1 MTLYLLIVDED
12 GDVSYSLWKTE
23 ASAKSERTYLKN
35 YCSVPM
41 DNMDIVEVDAN
52 D

>member
-1 MTLYLLIVDED
+1 MTLYLLVVEDE
-12 GDVSYSLWKTE
+12 GDFSYSLWKTE

-41 DNMDIVEVDAN
+41 DKMTIVEVDAN

>member
-1 MTLYLLIVDED
+1 MTLYLLIVDDE
-12 GDVSYSLWKTE
+12 GDLSYSLWKTE
-23 ASAKSERTYLKN
+23 ASAKSERAYLKN

-41 DNMDIVEVDAN
+41 DKMDIVKVDAN